1 MIRRLARSLSFRLLL
16 VFLLLGGL
24 FVYGTF
30 VAIRWVY
37 NSDDIRGLISGHL
50 SLHVQYVRDD
60 IGNPPRID
68 RAIAITE
75 RVPVDIRILGPDID
89 WASDPA
95 FPRLSELDFG
105 PSPAFSDEPGG
116 WVDELLGVEF
126 ARQNDHNFLRMSSG
140 ENGEYDIVVVTPRI
154 SDVRSGPDLT
164 YIIVGL
170 GLTFL
175 LLGYAAV
182 SWLFKPIRDIRDGA
196 EHIGR
201 GKFDHRIKALR
212 HDQLGDLAR
221 DINKLA
227 ADVQGMLD
235 AKRALLLGIS
245 HELRTPLSRL
255 RLLIEFIGD
264 DKQQQELKAEIVE
277 MEKIIVSLLEAERLN
292 SRHEPLARTEVRV
305 RALVDE
311 LIDDFFGRDRDR
323 IRIID
328 RSDGAVASI
337 DEARVTLLLKNLVS
351 NALRYSPADSG
362 PVELTL
368 AVEHGELLL
377 RVRDH
382 GPGIPPEHAEHIG
395 EPFYRGDP
403 SRTRDTGGTGLG
415 LYLATL
421 VARAHGGSLQLVE
434 TGEPGACFEARL
446 PRHP

>member
-1 MIRRLARSLSFRLLL
+1 MVRRLARSLSFRLLVIFL
-16 VFLLLGGL
+16 VLGGL
-24 FVYGTF
+24 FVYGTL

-50 SLHVQYVRDD
+50 SLHVQYVRED
-60 IGNPPRID
+60 IGSPPRIE
-68 RAIAITE
+68 RAVSITE

-89 WASDPA
+89 WASDPE

-105 PSPAFSDEPGG
+105 PSPAFSDDPGA
-116 WVDELLGVEF
+116 WVDELLGIEF
-126 ARQNDHNFLRMSSG
+126 ASQGGHNFLRMSSG
-140 ENGEYDIVVVTPRI
+140 ANGEYDIVVVTPRI
-154 SDVRSGPDLT
+154 SDVRSGPDLS
-164 YIIVGL
+164 YIIVGM

-182 SWLFKPIRDIRDGA
+182 SWLFKPIRAIRTGA

-201 GKFDHRIKALR
+201 GNFDHRIESIR

-221 DINKLA
+221 EINTLA
-227 ADVQGMLD
+227 GDVQNMLD

-255 RLLIEFIGD
+255 RLLIEFID
-264 DKQQQELKAEIVE
+264 DEKQQPELKAEVVE

-292 SRHEPLARTEVRV
+292 SRHEPLSRSVVGVRG
-305 RALVDE
+305 LIDE
-311 LIDDFFGRDRDR
+311 LIDDFFDRDRDR
-323 IRIID
+323 IQVID
-328 RSDGAVASI
+328 LSDGASATI
-337 DEARVTLLLKNLVS
+337 DEARVSLLLKNLVS

-362 PVELTL
+362 PVELTI
-368 AVEHGELLL
+368 ATEGHELVL

-382 GPGIPPEHAEHIG
+382 GPGIPADEAEHIG

-403 SRTRDTGGTGLG
+403 SRTRETGGTGLG

-421 VARAHGGSLQLVE
+421 VARAHGGTLELLD
-434 TGEPGACFEARL
+434 TGEQGACFEARL
-446 PRHP
+446 PS